1 MDTETPSLWTPSS
14 TQESHSNPGSWS
26 TGEKRWK
33 VRGVGGPS
41 TFYGRS
47 GLDVAQVGSHSRRVS
62 DIVEGQAAHQ
72 WAVLQK
78 KRKRLPN
85 SSGSPQH
92 GYFSIV
98 LERGTERGLWRRN
111 QH

>member
-1 MDTETPSLWTPSS
+1 MGRRDERS
-14 TQESHSNPGSWS
+14 
-26 TGEKRWK
+26 
-33 VRGVGGPS
+33 VGRRAQYLLRS
-41 TFYGRS
+41 S

-78 KRKRLPN
+78 KPKRLPN

-92 GYFSIV
+92 GYF
-98 LERGTERGLWRRN
+98 
-111 QH
+111 